1 MSSNKIFS
9 SKNSAE
15 NEIKYYLLKDFKNQ
29 VSQSDFLILKD
40 EPGKNFG
47 IFDDVFCLMNKNNKK
62 IYFLKIIDKKDI
74 INQSYQKIL
83 NIIYNLNYSNKN
95 NNSGD
100 YIINLQTQWE
110 KNDKL
115 FLIFDSIKKYSSLD
129 DLIKNYSE
137 NITEE
142 NILLIFKHILESV
155 NILHENNI
163 YGCNLNLNSFIYDM
177 ESKTIKLTDPGF
189 SKIFKSLKNIKD
201 NKLENGFEF
210 NEYIPPEL
218 ITRMTDSPDLIL
230 QDKMKNMQ
238 YDIWQLGIL
247 FYKIATFGKSPYSNL
262 KDEELRK
269 SILNKNLIYS
279 SINKYSNKIVQIIDK
294 MLQRTP
300 TERAKIK
307 DLLNLDYFKISDKK
321 PVINFEFIND
331 NKIVDMDMINKEKE
345 KIKDVKIDMFTV
357 FDSLEAKTRNSN
369 KEIEII
375 GKKSEDDKNENN
387 NKNLLKN
394 ISVQGNIVNNKNI
407 VVLQEIFP
415 DGSVIP
421 SFQKK
426 FLNKFNDIDNDLVI
440 NLSNKLALLERE
452 YKNIE
457 ETKLAIKNITNYIND
472 KITEKNINDNKEF
485 DSLIKIYKNIKS
497 KKNETL
503 DLFEEIKK
511 NKENIPEGKI
521 KILISNLLT
530 EIKNLDIE
538 LNHEK
543 ELKSVYL
550 NKINEFDKII
560 ENIKSDYQEKIKF
573 YEEKIDVLEDVIF
586 NVENTNLNKND
597 MINNNKLIYQALT
610 NSMKSFTE
618 INLKLRQ
625 NLEEGLSKYDKD
637 NNDWINNLVKAK
649 DNLRDE
655 IKYCLEKEKEKE
667 HPKIITLDK
676 KDNKDTLIKNKKDE
690 KIEELTK
697 KNKESIEIINN
708 LKSKLDQSTTTI
720 NQLNEKLLNQEKQIN
735 ELNKLLNK

>member
-1 MSSNKIFS
+1 MSSNKFFS

-95 NNSGD
+95 NNSRD

-230 QDKMKNMQ
+230 QEKMKNMQ

-345 KIKDVKIDMFTV
+345 KIKDVKIDMFTL
-357 FDSLEAKTRNSN
+357 FDSLETKKRNSN

-407 VVLQEIFP
+407 VILQEIFP

-421 SFQKK
+421 SFQKN
-426 FLNKFNDIDNDLVI
+426 F
-440 NLSNKLALLERE
+440 
-452 YKNIE
+452 
-457 ETKLAIKNITNYIND
+457 
-472 KITEKNINDNKEF
+472 
-485 DSLIKIYKNIKS
+485 
-497 KKNETL
+497 
-503 DLFEEIKK
+503 
-511 NKENIPEGKI
+511 
-521 KILISNLLT
+521 
-530 EIKNLDIE
+530 
-538 LNHEK
+538 
-543 ELKSVYL
+543 
-550 NKINEFDKII
+550 
-560 ENIKSDYQEKIKF
+560 
-573 YEEKIDVLEDVIF
+573 
-586 NVENTNLNKND
+586 
-597 MINNNKLIYQALT
+597 
-610 NSMKSFTE
+610 
-618 INLKLRQ
+618 
-625 NLEEGLSKYDKD
+625 
-637 NNDWINNLVKAK
+637 
-649 DNLRDE
+649 
-655 IKYCLEKEKEKE
+655 
-667 HPKIITLDK
+667 
-676 KDNKDTLIKNKKDE
+676 
-690 KIEELTK
+690 
-697 KNKESIEIINN
+697 
-708 LKSKLDQSTTTI
+708 
-720 NQLNEKLLNQEKQIN
+720 
-735 ELNKLLNK
+735 

>member
-230 QDKMKNMQ
+230 QEKMKNMQ

-586 NVENTNLNKND
+586 NVENTNMNKND

-667 HPKIITLDK
+667 NPKIITLDK